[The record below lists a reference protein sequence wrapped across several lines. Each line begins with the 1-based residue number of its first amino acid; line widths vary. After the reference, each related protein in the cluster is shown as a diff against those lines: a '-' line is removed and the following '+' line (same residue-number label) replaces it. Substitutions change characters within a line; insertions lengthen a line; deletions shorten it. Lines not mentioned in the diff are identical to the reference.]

1 MHVDS
6 LTETIYIDRDN
17 IFKITVKFDN
27 VLVDFTDT
35 NRYLLTLTD
44 DDAQF
49 TIDTD
54 VDGSVITGDDQG
66 VLTFDISQLV
76 TETGFY
82 SAKLVIFDPTNTDG
96 LVIISPCGGNYPKL
110 SVNVCGN

>member
-1 MHVDS
+1 MPSINQS
-6 LTETIYIDRDN
+6 LDKVGARYIVFCGCGCRA
-17 IFKITVKFDN
+17 IHSYH
-27 VLVDFTDT
+27 DT
-35 NRYLLTLTD
+35 SNGSH
-44 DDAQF
+44 AQF
-49 TIDTD
+49 AIDTD